1 MSQRSPL
8 IRMTSRLLPFS
19 DAASADLPLGQ
30 LLRLALFQ
38 VSVGMAGVM
47 LLGTLNRVMIVELS
61 VPATLVAI
69 MVALPV
75 LIAPF
80 RALLGFK
87 SDTHR
92 SAIGWKRIPY
102 LWFGSLWQMGGLAI
116 MPSCLLVLG
125 GDVYIKIPFAGEV
138 LAGLAFVMTGLGM
151 HMTQTAGLALAA
163 DRATDETRPRVVAL
177 LYVMYLIGM
186 GISAIIIG
194 WLLRDFTGIRL
205 IQVVQGTAVATLILN
220 VIALWRQE
228 RVRPMTREER
238 EAPQPSFSEAW
249 ADLTRGGTAGRLL
262 LVVFLGTMAFNMQD
276 VLLEPYGGEILGLSV
291 SATTLLTATWAM
303 GALLGFALAARMLR
317 QGANVYRMAAV
328 GLLAGVAAFSTVIF
342 AAPLNSTVLFFTG
355 ASLIGFG
362 GGYFAVSTLT
372 AAMTMPAEGLAGR
385 GLALGAWGAAQATA
399 AGLSTLM
406 GGALRDG
413 VNSVAMNGTLGE
425 ALTTKSTGYS
435 VVYHIEIGLMF
446 VTLIALGKLITR
458 SRTDRRLSH
467 SHHTKPTGLGL
478 ADFPT

>member
-1 MSQRSPL
+1 MIFRASSLRSL
-8 IRMTSRLLPFS
+8 TLRLLPFA
-19 DAASADLPLGQ
+19 DAASEGLPLRQ

-61 VPATLVAI
+61 VSALLVAV

-87 SDTHR
+87 SDNYR
-92 SAIGWKRIPY
+92 SALGWKRIPY
-102 LWFGSLWQMGGLAI
+102 LWFGTLWQFGGLAI

-125 GDVYIKIPFAGEV
+125 GDVTHDLPFAGEV
-138 LAGLAFVMTGLGM
+138 LAGLAFIMTGFGM

-186 GISAIIIG
+186 GISAIVIG
-194 WLLRDFTGIRL
+194 WLLRDFTPLLL
-205 IQVVQGTAVATLILN
+205 IKVVQGTAVATVLLN
-220 VIALWRQE
+220 IVALWKQE
-228 RVRPMTREER
+228 RVRPMSKAQR
-238 EAPQPSFSEAW
+238 EAPQPSFAEAW
-249 ADLTRGGTAGRLL
+249 RDFTAGGTAGRLL
-262 LVVFLGTMAFNMQD
+262 AVVFVGTMAFNMQD

-291 SATTLLTATWAM
+291 ATTTLLTATWAA
-303 GALLGFALAARMLR
+303 GALVGFALAGRMLLR
-317 QGANVYRMAAV
+317 GADTYRMAAT

-342 AAPLNSTVLFFTG
+342 AAPMNSPVIFFFG

-372 AAMTMPAEGLAGR
+372 AAMALPVEGLAGR

-399 AGLSTLM
+399 AGVSTLF
-406 GGALRDG
+406 GGGVRDG
-413 VNSVAMNGTLGE
+413 VNHIV
-425 ALTTKSTGYS
+425 TTGAWGAGMDNPATGYS
-435 VVYHIEIGLMF
+435 VVYHSEIALLF
-446 VTLIALGKLITR
+446 VTLAVLGPLVGHSRKLHQPQQKTA
-458 SRTDRRLSH
+458 
-467 SHHTKPTGLGL
+467 GLGL